1 MSESTHD
8 YYGRKLR
15 EVRENKPMS
24 EVGPNEMSRSFSTEN
39 STYRKNIA
47 DLQKQLQN
55 SYIRQK
61 QLNDELYELRKK
73 LEQLKNDP
81 SNPYWTEQK
90 KWDF

>member
-8 YYGRKLR
+8 YYLRKMQ

-24 EVGPNEMSRSFSTEN
+24 QVDI
-39 STYRKNIA
+39 YRKNIA

>member
-8 YYGRKLR
+8 YYGRKLQEAR
-15 EVRENKPMS
+15 EKKPIS
-24 EVGPNEMSRSFSTEN
+24 KVDI
-39 STYRKNIA
+39 YRKNIA

-61 QLNDELYELRKK
+61 QLNDELYELRKRM
-73 LEQLKNDP
+73 EQLDGSPK
-81 SNPYWTEQK
+81 QQ

>member
-24 EVGPNEMSRSFSTEN
+24 QVDI
-39 STYRKNIA
+39 YRKNIA

-55 SYIRQK
+55 SHIKQK
-61 QLNDELYELRKK
+61 QLNDELYELRKRI
-73 LEQLKNDP
+73 EQLEGHLRAAQAWNNGK
-81 SNPYWTEQK
+81 
-90 KWDF
+90 F

>member
-24 EVGPNEMSRSFSTEN
+24 EVEPNEMSRSFDTDQIDM
-39 STYRKNIA
+39 YRKNIA
-47 DLQKQLQN
+47 DLQEQLQN
-55 SYIRQK
+55 SYIKQK
-61 QLNDELYELRKK
+61 QLIDELYRLRK
-73 LEQLKNDP
+73 LMEQLDGSPK
-81 SNPYWTEQK
+81 QQ

>member
-24 EVGPNEMSRSFSTEN
+24 EVGPNEMSRSFGTEN

-47 DLQKQLQN
+47 DLQEQLQN
-55 SYIRQK
+55 SYIKQK
-61 QLNDELYELRKK
+61 QLNDELYRLRK
-73 LEQLKNDP
+73 LMEQLDGSPK
-81 SNPYWTEQK
+81 QQ

>member
-24 EVGPNEMSRSFSTEN
+24 EVGPNEMSRSFGTEN

-55 SYIRQK
+55 S
-61 QLNDELYELRKK
+61 
-73 LEQLKNDP
+73 
-81 SNPYWTEQK
+81 
-90 KWDF
+90 

>member
-1 MSESTHD
+1 MRDPRTSIMYESHHN
-8 YYGRKLR
+8 YYGRKLQEAR
-15 EVRENKPMS
+15 EKKPIS
-24 EVGPNEMSRSFSTEN
+24 KVDI
-39 STYRKNIA
+39 YRKNIA
-47 DLQKQLQN
+47 DLQEQLQN